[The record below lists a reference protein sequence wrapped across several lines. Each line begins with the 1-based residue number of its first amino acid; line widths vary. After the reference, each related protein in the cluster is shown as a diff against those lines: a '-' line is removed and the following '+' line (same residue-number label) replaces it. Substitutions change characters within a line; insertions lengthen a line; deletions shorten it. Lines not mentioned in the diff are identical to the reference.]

1 MSYSSNQLQ
10 LCRASVCRLECQ
22 DSVSSGIRR
31 DVPMAGEISRWGA
44 TEDPK
49 DLKEAHEIS

>member
-1 MSYSSNQLQ
+1 MSYSTNQLQ
-10 LCRASVCRLECQ
+10 LCRASVCRPERQ
-22 DSVSSGIRR
+22 NSVSSGICR

>member
-10 LCRASVCRLECQ
+10 LCRASVCRPERQ